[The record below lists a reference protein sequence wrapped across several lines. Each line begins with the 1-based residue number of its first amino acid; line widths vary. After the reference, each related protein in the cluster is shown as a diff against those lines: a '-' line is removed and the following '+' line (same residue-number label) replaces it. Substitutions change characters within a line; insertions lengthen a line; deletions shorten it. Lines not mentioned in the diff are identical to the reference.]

1 MKILFCDNS
10 LRELV
15 NFREKVF
22 DDFAEKG
29 HDIVLLAPKN
39 RDYVPKYGN
48 VKVLDI
54 DLKRGSMNPISDLG
68 LFFKLVRIYRSEN
81 PDYVIHYTIKPN
93 VYGSLAAAIL
103 RIPSTSM
110 IAGLGYTFSSNTL
123 GCRVA
128 RSLYRFAMKF
138 PEHILVLNKYNRDLI
153 LSRKIG
159 NRKQVILL
167 KGGEGVDLDKFKI

>member
-1 MKILFCDNS
+1 MKIIFCDNS

-39 RDYVPKYGN
+39 REYVPNHSNIKI
-48 VKVLDI
+48 LDI
-54 DLKRGSMNPISDLG
+54 DLNRGSMNPLTDLG
-68 LFFKLVRIYRSEN
+68 LFFRLVRIYRSEH

-93 VYGSLAAAIL
+93 VYGSLAAALL

-110 IAGLGYTFSSNTL
+110 IAGLGYAFANNSL
-123 GCRVA
+123 GCKVA

-138 PEHILVLNKYNRDLI
+138 PEHIFVLNKYNRDLI
-153 LSRKIG
+153 LSHKIG
-159 NRKQVILL
+159 NKKQVILL
-167 KGGEGVDLDKFKI
+167 EGGEGVDLDKFKI